1 MHPNL
6 HPRSNANTNG
16 NANANANR
24 RLSSAQLYLLEIYN
38 LQHNEIMQQINA
50 RYIDAAN
57 IRNNMNA
64 IIATTFPNV
73 STNTNVGTG
82 AGANANTSPS
92 PATYNNS
99 NNPMINSNFTAL
111 NNRAQYSP
119 LRARP
124 NARIY
129 APSDFPASWLRNN
142 SFNSF
147 FDNVVVS
154 PSTEQINTSTRTLRF
169 GDIETPINDR
179 CPISFET
186 FTPEDNV
193 LQIIHCGHIFN
204 PCEIAVWFR
213 SNVGCP
219 VCRYDIRNHRHNHN
233 SGLPLNPN
241 IEETKEDNGEQ
252 EFKESDPPPMNARA
266 NDNVES
272 NTEALIEALL
282 YVLMP
287 GSTGRQNNMTS
298 TSTTSTTSNT
308 SNTSSISYDPSN
320 NMYFFDYYLGGRS

>member
-1 MHPNL
+1 MFPNL
-6 HPRSNANTNG
+6 NPRTNA

-24 RLSSAQLYLLEIYN
+24 RLTSAQIYLLEMYN
-38 LQHNEIMQQINA
+38 LQYNEIIQQINA

-73 STNTNVGTG
+73 STN
-82 AGANANTSPS
+82 ANANANSNANANPR
-92 PATYNNS
+92 PTYNNS
-99 NNPMINSNFTAL
+99 NNSNTPYNFPAL
-111 NNRAQYSP
+111 NARAQYSP
-119 LRARP
+119 LRRA
-124 NARIY
+124 NGELY
-129 APSDFPASWLRNN
+129 SPSDFPASWLRNN
-142 SFNSF
+142 SFTSF

-169 GDIETPINDR
+169 RDIETPINDR

-186 FTPEDNV
+186 FSPEDNV

-233 SGLPLNPN
+233 TSLPSTSNM
-241 IEETKEDNGEQ
+241 EETKEDNGDQ
-252 EFKESDPPPMNARA
+252 EFKEDDPPPLNRNARA

-287 GSTGRQNNMTS
+287 GTTGRHNNS
-298 TSTTSTTSNT
+298 ATTT
-308 SNTSSISYDPSN
+308 SNTSSISYDASN
-320 NMYFFDYYLGGRS
+320 NMYFFDYYLGNRS

>member
-1 MHPNL
+1 MYPNL
-6 HPRSNANTNG
+6 HPRSNANSS
-16 NANANANR
+16 ANANANR
-24 RLSSAQLYLLEIYN
+24 RLTSAQIYLLEMYN
-38 LQHNEIMQQINA
+38 LQYNEIMQQINA

-64 IIATTFPNV
+64 IISITFPNV
-73 STNTNVGTG
+73 STNANVGAGAG
-82 AGANANTSPS
+82 AGANANTTHS

-111 NNRAQYSP
+111 NARAQYSP
-119 LRARP
+119 LRTASGGLYR
-124 NARIY
+124 
-129 APSDFPASWLRNN
+129 PSDFPASWLRNN

-241 IEETKEDNGEQ
+241 MEETKEDNGEQ

-287 GSTGRQNNMTS
+287 GSTGRHNNM
-298 TSTTSTTSNT
+298 STTSTTSNT
-308 SNTSSISYDPSN
+308 SNASSISYDPSN

>member
-1 MHPNL
+1 MYLNMYPNL
-6 HPRSNANTNG
+6 HPRTNANTNG
-16 NANANANR
+16 NANANPNR
-24 RLSSAQLYLLEIYN
+24 RLTSAQIYLLEMYN
-38 LQHNEIMQQINA
+38 LQYTEIMQQINA
-50 RYIDAAN
+50 RYIDATN

-64 IIATTFPNV
+64 IIATTFPGV
-73 STNTNVGTG
+73 SSNTTNP
-82 AGANANTSPS
+82 SPS
-92 PATYNNS
+92 PTPS
-99 NNPMINSNFTAL
+99 PTPTTNSNFSAL
-111 NNRAQYSP
+111 NSRIHSP
-119 LRARP
+119 LRTASGGLYR
-124 NARIY
+124 
-129 APSDFPASWLRNN
+129 PSDFPASWLRNN
-142 SFNSF
+142 SFTSF

-219 VCRYDIRNHRHNHN
+219 VCRYDIRNHRH
-233 SGLPLNPN
+233 SLPLNSN
-241 IEETKEDNGEQ
+241 MEETKEDNGEQ
-252 EFKESDPPPMNARA
+252 EFKESDPPPTNART

-287 GSTGRQNNMTS
+287 GSTGRQNNMTTAS
-298 TSTTSTTSNT
+298 TASNA
-308 SNTSSISYDPSN
+308 SSISYDPSN
-320 NMYFFDYYLGGRS
+320 NMYFFDYYLGNRS

>member
-1 MHPNL
+1 MYPNYN
-6 HPRSNANTNG
+6 PRTNANT
-16 NANANANR
+16 NANANATIPNR
-24 RLSSAQLYLLEIYN
+24 RLTSAQIYLLEMYN
-38 LQHNEIMQQINA
+38 LQHNELMQQINA
-50 RYIDAAN
+50 RYIDATN

-64 IIATTFPNV
+64 IIATTFPSVNQTP
-73 STNTNVGTG
+73 TN
-82 AGANANTSPS
+82 AANAANPS
-92 PATYNNS
+92 PIPTPTTNYNF
-99 NNPMINSNFTAL
+99 PAL
-111 NNRAQYSP
+111 NSRIHSP
-119 LRARP
+119 LRTAP
-124 NARIY
+124 GGLY
-129 APSDFPASWLRNN
+129 GPSDFPASWLRNN
-142 SFNSF
+142 SVASF

-219 VCRYDIRNHRHNHN
+219 VCRYDIRNHRHNN
-233 SGLPLNPN
+233 PLTSPLPLNPN
-241 IEETKEDNGEQ
+241 MEETKEDNGNQ
-252 EFKESDPPPMNARA
+252 EFKESDPPPTNART
-266 NDNVES
+266 NDNIES

-287 GSTGRQNNMTS
+287 GSTGRHNNMT
-298 TSTTSTTSNT
+298 TTSTTSNA
-308 SNTSSISYDPSN
+308 SSISYDPSN
-320 NMYFFDYYLGGRS
+320 NMYFFDYYLGNRS

>member
-1 MHPNL
+1 MNPNL
-6 HPRSNANTNG
+6 NPRTNALPP
-16 NANANANR
+16 NR
-24 RLSSAQLYLLEIYN
+24 RLTSAQIYLLEMYN
-38 LQHNEIMQQINA
+38 LQYNELIQQINA
-50 RYIDAAN
+50 RYIDATN

-73 STNTNVGTG
+73 SINTTNTTPT
-82 AGANANTSPS
+82 ANQ
-92 PATYNNS
+92 
-99 NNPMINSNFTAL
+99 NFPAL
-111 NNRAQYSP
+111 NSRIHSP
-119 LRARP
+119 LRTRAP
-124 NARIY
+124 GGLY
-129 APSDFPASWLRNN
+129 SPSDFPASWLRNN

-147 FDNVVVS
+147 FDNVIVS

-219 VCRYDIRNHRHNHN
+219 VCRYDIRNHNQGSHR
-233 SGLPLNPN
+233 PLNTSLPSTSN
-241 IEETKEDNGEQ
+241 MEETKEDNGDQ
-252 EFKESDPPPMNARA
+252 EFKEAEPTPINAPTNANARA
-266 NDNVES
+266 NDNVDS

-287 GSTGRQNNMTS
+287 GTTGRQNNAT
-298 TSTTSTTSNT
+298 TASTTSTASNT

-320 NMYFFDYYLGGRS
+320 NMFFFDYYLGRRS

>member
-1 MHPNL
+1 ML
-6 HPRSNANTNG
+6 
-16 NANANANR
+16 
-24 RLSSAQLYLLEIYN
+24 
-38 LQHNEIMQQINA
+38 
-50 RYIDAAN
+50 
-57 IRNNMNA
+57 
-64 IIATTFPNV
+64 
-73 STNTNVGTG
+73 
-82 AGANANTSPS
+82 
-92 PATYNNS
+92 
-99 NNPMINSNFTAL
+99 NSNFTAL
-111 NNRAQYSP
+111 NSRAQYSP
-119 LRARP
+119 LRTRATGGL
-124 NARIY
+124 Y

-179 CPISFET
+179 CPISFEP
-186 FTPEDNV
+186 FLPEENV

-219 VCRYDIRNHRHNHN
+219 VCRYDIRNHRHSHN
-233 SGLPLNPN
+233 TVLPLNPN
-241 IEETKEDNGEQ
+241 TEETKEDHADQ
-252 EFKESDPPPMNARA
+252 EFKESEPPPTNARA

-287 GSTGRQNNMTS
+287 GSTGRHNNMT
-298 TSTTSTTSNT
+298 TTSTT

-320 NMYFFDYYLGGRS
+320 NMYFFDYYLGNRS

>member
-1 MHPNL
+1 MYPNL
-6 HPRSNANTNG
+6 HPRTNASANANTTT
-16 NANANANR
+16 NANR
-24 RLSSAQLYLLEIYN
+24 RLSSAQIYLLEMYN
-38 LQHNEIMQQINA
+38 LQYNEIIQQINA

-73 STNTNVGTG
+73 STNTNVGLT
-82 AGANANTSPS
+82 PS
-92 PATYNNS
+92 PAH
-99 NNPMINSNFTAL
+99 NPTSTANSNFTPL

-119 LRARP
+119 LRTASGGLYR
-124 NARIY
+124 
-129 APSDFPASWLRNN
+129 PSDFPASWLRNN

-186 FTPEDNV
+186 FNPEDNV

-241 IEETKEDNGEQ
+241 MEETKEDNGEQ
-252 EFKESDPPPMNARA
+252 EFKESEPPPMNARD

-287 GSTGRQNNMTS
+287 GSTGRHNNMTS
-298 TSTTSTTSNT
+298 TSTTSNA
-308 SNTSSISYDPSN
+308 SSISYDPSN